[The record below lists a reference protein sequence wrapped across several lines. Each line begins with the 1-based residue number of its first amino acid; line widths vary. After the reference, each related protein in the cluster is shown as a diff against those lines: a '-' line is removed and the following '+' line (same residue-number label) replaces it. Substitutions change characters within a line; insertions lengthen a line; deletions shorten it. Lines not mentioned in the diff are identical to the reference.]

1 MQTLPGNQVPL
12 APGSVLPSRRPFHR
26 PWTALLAVAVV
37 GVVAAAA
44 ITGAVVLR
52 DRGSAVTVR
61 SPDGA
66 VVATVP
72 LHGTRFALQYRN
84 SIYRTLAEERY
95 RVLPD
100 GRFELLQI
108 ATDQLALLE
117 EYYQLPGPARPAPPG
132 DRRNYVADPDPAH
145 PAVFRKL
152 RFAASDLGE
161 RTLLV
166 PGHAPVPIWQRVV
179 TQDPTVILDV
189 EEN

>member
-1 MQTLPGNQVPL
+1 METLPGNGAPL
-12 APGSVLPSRRPFHR
+12 GPGSTSAGRRMFAR
-26 PWTALLAVAVV
+26 RKAAALAIAVATVV
-37 GVVAAAA
+37 G
-44 ITGAVVLR
+44 ITGAVA
-52 DRGSAVTVR
+52 RGAADQPAVTVR
-61 SPDGA
+61 TAAGT
-66 VVATVP
+66 VVAQVP
-72 LHGTRFALQYRN
+72 LHGDRFALRYRN

-100 GRFELLQI
+100 GRFELVQI

-132 DRRNYVADPDPAH
+132 DRRNFVADPDPAH

-152 RFAASDLGE
+152 RFAATDLGE

-166 PGHAPVPIWQRVV
+166 PGRAPVPVWQRVV
-179 TQDPTVILDV
+179 TQDPTAILDV